1 MIGDKKKSDKVK
13 NWKTDEKGIFEAS
26 WKWKNISWAVKKG
39 WEGKYEYD
47 LDQDGLIE
55 GKGAYKLNSSIGGI
69 TLQNESGKTYNS
81 KTNKKWNATAAVETE
96 SGYQVL
102 LTGTAKKNKNGMVNQ
117 LTTDKNGTIQNW
129 AGWKDISW
137 AANNGWESQFQSD
150 INKNGIIDNESTL
163 NFQANQIPQ
172 QQFLLAT

>member
-1 MIGDKKKSDKVK
+1 M
-13 NWKTDEKGIFEAS
+13 EC
-26 WKWKNISWAVKKG
+26 
-39 WEGKYEYD
+39 
-47 LDQDGLIE
+47 
-55 GKGAYKLNSSIGGI
+55 
-69 TLQNESGKTYNS
+69 
-81 KTNKKWNATAAVETE
+81 TAAVETE

-102 LTGTAKKNKNGMVNQ
+102 LTGTAKKNKKGMVNQ

-163 NFQANQIPQ
+163 NFQANPITSATILTSDLNNKSLIKTDNITGEDIKIYIDNGPNQISNSDNSS
-172 QQFLLAT
+172 FLANMA